1 MKNVEDMKDNNRNIR
16 LPELLAP
23 AGSFAHLKAAVAAG
37 ADGIY
42 IGGRRFG
49 ARAYAENAS
58 TEEMIEALHYAHFYD
73 RKVYMT
79 VNTLFKEEEVG
90 EELEEFLTPFYRAGL
105 DGVIVQDLGAAARI
119 GSCFPD
125 LPLHGSTQMT
135 VTDSR
140 GARAAARM
148 GMTRVVPARELSLEE
163 IKEIKASGIEVEV
176 FVHGALCY
184 CYSGQCLMSSN
195 YGGRS
200 GNRGRCAQP
209 CRLPYD
215 LYDIRNSQLADG
227 HLLSPKDLCA
237 LSLLPDLVDAGVDS
251 LKIEGRMKNLEY
263 VAGVT
268 SIYRKYLDKL
278 ADSGWLAGSE
288 EAAENKAFFVDQ
300 ADMDLLADLYQ
311 REGFTSGY
319 FHCHNGSDMMAVRE
333 PRHTGRQVGRV
344 DSVKK
349 NRISIQLDDS
359 GYKPGSATGAGGIL
373 SPGDLLIIPLEQKI
387 DGTRGRGK
395 ENKSRKADR
404 EEIILTVPADP
415 DSCSFRRGRSFFI
428 TLNASGAGRAEKG
441 MAVYRRFHKRFSDDL
456 HRLYIDHD
464 KKLDVEASFSG
475 EAGKASRLTL
485 ICGPVRICQEG
496 PIPEPSL
503 HRPISQ
509 EDILK
514 ELGKTGGQPFQLTRA
529 EIRLEDNLF
538 MPLSRLKEM
547 RRQAYLTLKKKME
560 TRYDRGERSSSS
572 YVRHVT
578 DPLLSDMPVSELSDI
593 TALCG
598 TAAFSSVPEDRQVNP
613 MKVAAVY
620 NDENLRYIVEHSF
633 VQRISLSMD
642 FFDRKSLEEMARFVK
657 DAGLSVRLS
666 LPRISRE
673 ERGRDG
679 WMRRLDN
686 HLAAG
691 IFDEVEIHN
700 INQAQLLHE
709 WIEESR
715 DRGGRRQLPVLAGM
729 SFYQWNSASVRTVE
743 RLFPEI
749 RARVLPAELSAGELR
764 ENSLTG
770 CQEIEELVY
779 GPYPLMISAQCL
791 KKTTGNCDH
800 RPGIFRLQRDKG
812 ISMPVS
818 THCRGCYNLI
828 WKDRP
833 LNRIPRIHEGGIRAD
848 RYLFDTFAASKEDLD
863 KMICE
868 ASKVS
873 FYRKGAGNNND

>member
-1 MKNVEDMKDNNRNIR
+1 MSEKAIKEKNRIG

-58 TEEMIEALHYAHFYD
+58 TEEMIDALHYAHFYD

-90 EELEEFLTPFYRAGL
+90 EELEEFLFPFYQAGL
-105 DGVIVQDLGAAARI
+105 DGVIVQDMGAAARMR
-119 GSCFPD
+119 SSFPD

-135 VTDSR
+135 VTDAR

-163 IKEIKASGIEVEV
+163 IKEIKATGIEVEV

-215 LYDIRNSQLADG
+215 LYDRKGSRIGQG

-237 LSLLPDLVDAGVDS
+237 LGLLPDLVEAGVDS

-278 ADSGWLAGSE
+278 ADSGRVAGPK
-288 EAAENKAFFVDQ
+288 EAAGKKGFLADP

-319 FHCHNGSDMMAVRE
+319 FNRHNGQDMMAVRE
-333 PRHTGRQVGRV
+333 PRHTGRRIGRV
-344 DSVKK
+344 HSVRK
-349 NRISIQLDDS
+349 NRITIELDHP
-359 GYKPGSATGAGGIL
+359 GYKTGREGDGPPIL
-373 SPGDLLIIPLEQKI
+373 SPGDLLIIPLEQMEEGNTK
-387 DGTRGRGK
+387 REQGK
-395 ENKSRKADR
+395 KSRRDKR
-404 EEIILTVPADP
+404 EEMALTLPSDLT
-415 DSCSFRRGRSFFI
+415 SCSFQRGRAFYI

-441 MAVYRRFHKRFSDDL
+441 MTVYRRFHKRFSDDL
-456 HRLYIDHD
+456 HRLYIDQN
-464 KKLDVEASFSG
+464 KKREVEARFFA
-475 EAGKASRLTL
+475 EAGRPSRLIL
-485 ICGPVRICQEG
+485 SCDSIQIVRDGPV
-496 PIPEPSL
+496 PEPSL
-503 HRPISQ
+503 RRPLKQ
-509 EDILK
+509 EDIRK
-514 ELGKTGGQPFQLTRA
+514 ELGRSGDMPFRLTRA
-529 EIRLEDNLF
+529 EIRLGESLF
-538 MPLSRLKEM
+538 MPLSGLKEM
-547 RRQAYLTLKKKME
+547 RRQAYLALKEKME
-560 TRYDRGERSSSS
+560 TRYDRGEKTEVSHIQSSSDRKIS
-572 YVRHVT
+572 PIR
-578 DPLLSDMPVSELSDI
+578 VSGSTMAEGSSSFQADQ
-593 TALCG
+593 
-598 TAAFSSVPEDRQVNP
+598 AANP

-620 NDENLRYIVEHSF
+620 KEEDLRYIVGRNF
-633 VQRISLSMD
+633 AQRISLSMD
-642 FFDRKSLEEMARFVK
+642 FFDEKSLDELARYVK
-657 DAGLSVRLS
+657 EAGLSVRLS
-666 LPRISRE
+666 LPRITRSKK
-673 ERGRDG
+673 GKDG
-679 WMRRLDN
+679 WIRQLKS
-686 HLAAG
+686 HLQSG
-691 IFDEVEIHN
+691 RFDEIEIHN

-709 WIEESR
+709 WLEDKAR
-715 DRGGRRQLPVLAGM
+715 TDRGKPSLLAGM

-743 RLFPEI
+743 DLFPEI
-749 RARVLPAELSAGELR
+749 GARVLPAELSAEELGA
-764 ENSLTG
+764 NSLAG
-770 CQEIEELVY
+770 RQEIEELVF
-779 GPYPLMISAQCL
+779 GSYPLMVSAQCL
-791 KKTTGNCDH
+791 KKTTGKCDKKPEIL
-800 RPGIFRLQRDKG
+800 RLKRDGGIIL
-812 ISMPVS
+812 PVS

-833 LNRIPRIHEGGIRAD
+833 LNRISRIREEGVRAD
-848 RYLFDTFAASKEDLD
+848 RCLFDTFGL
-863 KMICE
+863 
-868 ASKVS
+868 SKVELEDMIS
-873 FYRKGAGNNND
+873 EAEQYLL